1 MKEHIDKVS
10 EYVSEE
16 DGIKHAIMFVP
27 SEVIF
32 SKINEQRFY
41 RIVGIALEKRV
52 SICSP
57 AILLVFVD
65 QVRL

>member
-1 MKEHIDKVS
+1 
-10 EYVSEE
+10 
-16 DGIKHAIMFVP
+16 MFVP

-41 RIVGIALEKRV
+41 RIIGVSFEKRV

-57 AILLVFVD
+57 AILLVIID
-65 QVRL
+65 QLQL